1 MKEYI
6 VCIGGGLLQVKLI
19 EEVSKMGYKS
29 IVFDMDSSCPGSK
42 IADLFF
48 PISTRDYENIIR
60 TLKEK
65 ELIDKVL
72 TAITVGTDMSY
83 TVAKINEI
91 VAPFLVSPEVTEKT
105 TNKFL
110 MRETLKENGINVPEF
125 FLCTSLNEA
134 EEAFRNLK
142 SKGKRVVIK
151 PVDNMGARGV
161 REITKE
167 EELKDAFVEAINY
180 SLSKKIL
187 IEEFLEGEEL
197 SIDAIVYKGDI
208 IITGV
213 ADRIIEYPPYFVETG
228 HIMPTNLPN
237 DKVELALNE
246 FKMAIKK
253 LGIQNGAAKGDV
265 KVSNDKA
272 YIGEIASR
280 LSGGFMSTHTFP
292 YSTGINLMRN
302 ILLIHLGK
310 EPEIG
315 NYEYK
320 YTAIERAII
329 PYKGIVKSIE
339 GVEEA
344 KKLESIKDVI
354 IKVKVGDEILEPKN
368 NLDKAGNI
376 IAIGK
381 TREEAIRNV
390 NRAITTV
397 KIRTEIPQN
406 STKIILPKEEEILR
420 TAKIK
425 FNKACYVCKECNGE
439 ACRGRVPGIG
449 GIGTGETFV
458 ENVRALKKYKLNLR
472 YIHDVVEV
480 DTRINFL
487 GLTLE
492 MPVIVSP
499 ITGTQT
505 NLGGLVDEL
514 EYIRSVMKGAM
525 YSGTIGMVGDSATP
539 QKYRLGI
546 RGIFENFGLGIGIYK
561 PRKNE
566 EEILKRIREAEEA
579 GAIAVGM
586 DIDGAAF
593 ITMKMKNQ
601 DVEPK
606 SLEKLRNIISSTK
619 LPFVVKGVMTK
630 EDAILA
636 YKAGA
641 KIIMVS
647 NHGGRVN
654 DSMPATID
662 VLPEIVE
669 ALRGKNVIIG
679 IDGGFRSG
687 NDVIKALCMGADF
700 VGIGR
705 PVAIYAFGGGVDG
718 VKMYLDKIK
727 SEIKDTMKLLGTRT
741 IRELKNKKDCLRKVS

>member
-6 VCIGGGLLQVKLI
+6 VCIGGGILQIKLI
-19 EEVSKMGYKS
+19 EEITRMGYKS
-29 IVFDMDSSCPGSK
+29 IVFDMNPNCPGAQ
-42 IADLFF
+42 IADIFF
-48 PISTRDYENIIR
+48 PTSTRDYETIIK
-60 TLKEK
+60 TLRENGLIEK
-65 ELIDKVL
+65 VA

-91 VAPFLVSPEVTEKT
+91 VAPFLVSPEVAEKT

-110 MRETLKENGINVPEF
+110 MRKTLKENGINAPEF
-125 FLCTSLNEA
+125 FLCTSLNEV
-134 EEAFRNLK
+134 EEAFKNLK
-142 SKGKRVVIK
+142 SKNKRVVIK
-151 PVDNMGARGV
+151 PIDNMGARGV
-161 REITKE
+161 REITKK
-167 EELKDAFVEAINY
+167 EELKDSFTEALNY
-180 SLSKKIL
+180 SLSKKVL
-187 IEEFLEGEEL
+187 IEELIEGDEL
-197 SIDAIVYKGDI
+197 SIDALVHKGEI

-237 DKVELALNE
+237 EKVELAINE
-246 FKMAIKK
+246 FRKAVKA

-265 KVSNDKA
+265 KVSSDKA

-292 YSTGINLMRN
+292 YSTGVNLMRN

-315 NYEYK
+315 KYEYK
-320 YTAIERAII
+320 YTAAERAII
-329 PYKGIVKSIE
+329 PYKGIVTSIE

-344 KKLESIKDVI
+344 QKLEGIKDII
-354 IKVKVGDEILEPKN
+354 IKVKIGDEITEPKN

-376 IAIGK
+376 IGIGR

-390 NRAITTV
+390 NRAINTV
-397 KIRTEIPQN
+397 KIKTEIPEAKLN
-406 STKIILPKEEEILR
+406 IIFPKEEEILQ
-420 TAKIK
+420 TARER
-425 FNKACYVCKECNGE
+425 FNKSCYVCKECNGE
-439 ACRGRVPGIG
+439 ACRGKVPGIG
-449 GIGTGETFV
+449 GVGTGETFV

-472 YIHDVVEV
+472 YIHNVVET

-492 MPVIVSP
+492 MPVVVSP

-525 YSGTIGMVGDSATP
+525 YAGTIAMVGDSATP
-539 QKYRLGI
+539 WKYKLGI
-546 RGIFENFGLGIGIYK
+546 RGILENFGLGIGIYK

-566 EEILKRIREAEEA
+566 EEILRRIREAEEA

-606 SLEKLRNIISSTK
+606 SFEKLKNIIVRTK
-619 LPFVVKGVMTK
+619 LPFVIKGVMTK

-662 VLPEIVE
+662 VLPEIVKV
-669 ALRGKNVIIG
+669 LKGKDVLIG

-687 NDVIKALCMGADF
+687 NDVIKAICMGADF

-718 VKMYLDKIK
+718 VKMYLEKIK
-727 SEIKDTMKLLGTRT
+727 SEIKDTMKLLGVRT
-741 IRELKNKKDCLRKVS
+741 IKELKGEKHHLRRVK